1 MTGILPGYLLGMPSS
16 IARLADLD
24 HQRILRLLRRAV
36 TEGPSQQ
43 RWRDEVVHLVTAH
56 RAGERAAL
64 TCDGEPAAGPRLAA
78 GTEQLASVD
87 AELDEAVRALAA
99 APVPSPDL
107 AVLGDQVGRLVRSH
121 AETMSEHVLNP
132 LADEV
137 PRKELRRLG
146 GIYET
151 RRDDDLRRSADRQ
164 PPPRRLDLTRAELY
178 ELARRAGIEGRSAMS
193 RGDLIDELQRREPPS

>member
-43 RWRDEVVHLVTAH
+43 RWRDEVVQLVTAH

-121 AETMSEHVLNP
+121 AETLSEHVLNP
-132 LADEV
+132 LSDAV

-146 GIYET
+146 GIYEA